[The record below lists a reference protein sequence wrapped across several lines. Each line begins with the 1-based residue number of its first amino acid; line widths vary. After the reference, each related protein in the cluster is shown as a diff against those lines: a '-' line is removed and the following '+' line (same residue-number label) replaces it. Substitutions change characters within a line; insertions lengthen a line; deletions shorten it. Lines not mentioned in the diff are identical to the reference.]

1 VGEIFD
7 YISSVL
13 MGGMLMINIFSAND
27 IANETYSVYQGDMTV
42 QETLVTT
49 VQVLE
54 GEFRNMGFGVPETE
68 PTVLRARETDISFL
82 IDLDRSGA
90 PLDTVRYFTGDS
102 TEVFQTE
109 NEHDRYVY
117 RTVNGI
123 SGARIGL
130 VTMFRLRYLTMDGIE
145 IPAPVPNDRLAE
157 IHEVEI
163 TLEVQSPYGMHAAG
177 TSGAGSQNM
186 LYSSSYWQQTRLAS
200 QNSRR

>member
-1 VGEIFD
+1 MGEIFD

-54 GEFRNMGFGVPETE
+54 GEFRNMGFGVPENE
-68 PTVLRARETDISFL
+68 PTVLHARTTDICFL

-102 TEVFQTE
+102 TELYQTE

-117 RTVNGI
+117 RTVNGV
-123 SGARIGL
+123 SGAKIGV
-130 VTMFRLRYLTMDGIE
+130 VTMFRLRYLTMDGEE
-145 IPAPVPNDRLAE
+145 ITAPVPTDRLAE

-163 TLEVQSPYGMHAAG
+163 TLEVQSPYAMHSAG

>member
-1 VGEIFD
+1 MGEIFD

-27 IANETYSVYQGDMTV
+27 VANETYSVYQGDMTV

-68 PTVLRARETDISFL
+68 QTVLLAHDTDISFL
-82 IDLDRSGA
+82 VDLDRDGGS
-90 PLDTVRYFTGDS
+90 LDTVRYFTGDS
-102 TEVFQTE
+102 TEMDFTE
-109 NEHDRYVY
+109 NEHDRFVY
-117 RTVNGI
+117 RTVNGVAG
-123 SGARIGL
+123 SKIGV
-130 VTMFRLRYLTMDGIE
+130 VTMFRLRYLTMGGEE
-145 IPAPVPNDRLAE
+145 IPTPVPTDRLAE

-163 TLEVQSPYGMHAAG
+163 TLEVQSSYAMHAAG
-177 TSGAGSQNM
+177 SGGTGSQNM
-186 LYSSSYWQQTRLAS
+186 LHSSSYWQQTRLAS

>member
-13 MGGMLMINIFSAND
+13 MGGMLMINIFSAQD
-27 IANETYSVYQGDMTV
+27 VANETYSVYQGDMSV

-68 PTVLRARETDISFL
+68 PTVLRARDTDISFL

-102 TEVFQTE
+102 TEIYQTE

-117 RTVNGI
+117 RTVNGV
-123 SGARIGL
+123 SGTKVGV

-145 IPAPVPNDRLAE
+145 IPAPVPDDRLAE

-163 TLEVQSPYGMHAAG
+163 TLEVQSPYGMHAVG
-177 TSGAGSQNM
+177 TGGAGSQNM

>member
-13 MGGMLMINIFSAND
+13 MGGMLMINIFSANNV
-27 IANETYSVYQGDMTV
+27 ANETYSVYQGDMTV

-54 GEFRNMGFGVPETE
+54 GEFRNMGFGVPEAE
-68 PTVLRARETDISFL
+68 SPVLRARDTDITFL
-82 IDLDRSGA
+82 IDLDRNGA

-102 TEVFQTE
+102 TELYQTD

-117 RTVNGI
+117 RTVNGA
-123 SGARIGL
+123 SGSRIGV
-130 VTMFRLRYLTMDGIE
+130 VTMFRLRYLTMGGAE
-145 IPAPVPNDRLAE
+145 IPSPVAADRLAE

-163 TLEVQSPYGMHAAG
+163 TLEVQSPYGMHADG
-177 TSGAGSQNM
+177 TGGSGSQNM

>member
-1 VGEIFD
+1 MGEIFD

-27 IANETYSVYQGDMTV
+27 VANQTYSVYQGDMIV

-68 PTVLRARETDISFL
+68 PTVLRARDTDISFV

-102 TEVFQTE
+102 TELYHTD

-117 RTVNGI
+117 RTVNGA
-123 SGARIGL
+123 SGSKIGV
-130 VTMFRLRYLTMDGIE
+130 VTMFRLRYLTMDGVE
-145 IPAPVPNDRLAE
+145 IPSPVPADRLAE

-163 TLEVQSPYGMHAAG
+163 TLEVQSSYGMHADG
-177 TSGAGSQNM
+177 TGGAGSQNM

>member
-1 VGEIFD
+1 MGEIFD

-27 IANETYSVYQGDMTV
+27 IANETYSVYQGDMIV

-54 GEFRNMGFGVPETE
+54 GEFRNMGLGVPETE
-68 PTVLRARETDISFL
+68 PTVLLAHDTDISFL
-82 IDLDRSGA
+82 IDLDRAGA

-102 TEVFQTE
+102 TELYHTD

-117 RTVNGI
+117 RTVNGA
-123 SGARIGL
+123 SGSKIGV
-130 VTMFRLRYLTMDGIE
+130 VTMFRLRYLTMGGEE
-145 IPAPVPNDRLAE
+145 IPTPVPNDRLAE

-163 TLEVQSPYGMHAAG
+163 TLEVQSPYAMHAAG
-177 TSGAGSQNM
+177 TGGAGSQNM

>member
-1 VGEIFD
+1 M
-7 YISSVL
+7 S
-13 MGGMLMINIFSAND
+13 
-27 IANETYSVYQGDMTV
+27 V

-54 GEFRNMGFGVPETE
+54 GEFRNMGFGVPENE
-68 PTVLRARETDISFL
+68 PTVLHARETDISFL

-102 TEVFQTE
+102 TEIFQTA

-117 RTVNGI
+117 RTVNGVA
-123 SGARIGL
+123 GAKVGV
-130 VTMFRLRYLTMDGIE
+130 VTMFRLRYLSLDGEQIA
-145 IPAPVPNDRLAE
+145 APVPTDRLSE

-163 TLEVQSPYGMHAAG
+163 TLEVQSPYAMHAAG
-177 TSGAGSQNM
+177 TAGAGSQNM
-186 LYSSSYWQQTRLAS
+186 LFSSSYWQQTRLAS